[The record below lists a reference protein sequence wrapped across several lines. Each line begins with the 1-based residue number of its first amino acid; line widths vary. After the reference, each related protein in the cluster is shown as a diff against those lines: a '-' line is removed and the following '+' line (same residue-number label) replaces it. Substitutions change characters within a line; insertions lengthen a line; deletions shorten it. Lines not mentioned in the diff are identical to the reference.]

1 VGDSVNQAFVFKTE
15 PYAHQLTALE
25 KSCDLENYAY
35 FMEMGTG
42 KSKVLIDNLSHLYTK
57 GKINA
62 VVIVAPKGV
71 YRNWAQR
78 EIPIHLPDFIE
89 KKMYLWTPGES
100 ASIVKEREELLKPS
114 QELKILVM
122 NVEALSTIK
131 GVKFAWKFIA
141 NHDTLMAVD
150 ESTTIKNPGAKRTKN
165 IIKIGKYCH
174 YRRILTGSPVT
185 RSPMDVYTQ
194 SQFLDPALLGFS
206 SYYSFRNRYALL
218 VDKHAGGRSFK
229 QVVGY
234 QNLEELNKLLQNFS
248 YRVLK
253 EDCLDL
259 PDKVYTKREI
269 EMSPEQKKVYKEI
282 QKYAISELSSI
293 GTVSAS
299 SVITQIIR
307 LHQISCGFVSTD
319 EGVVKDIPNSRT
331 DELMQILTET
341 EGKAIIWA
349 NYRHDIKR
357 LQTMIAKEYGEE
369 SVGTY
374 FGDTSDADR
383 ESLII
388 KFQDKDNPLRF
399 FIGNTQTGGYGITL
413 TAANTV
419 IYFSNNYDLEKR
431 LQSEDRA
438 HRIGQ
443 TNKVTYIDIVCKD
456 TVDEKIVKALRS
468 KLNLAQTVLGEDAW
482 ENWL

>member
-1 VGDSVNQAFVFKTE
+1 MTQAFVFKTE
-15 PYAHQLTALE
+15 PYEHQLIALE
-25 KSCDLENYAY
+25 KSCDRENFAY

-42 KSKVLIDNLSHLYTK
+42 KSKVLIDNIAHLYTK
-57 GKINA
+57 KKINA
-62 VVIVAPKGV
+62 VVIIAPKGV

-78 EIPIHLPDFIE
+78 EIPIHLPDHID
-89 KKMYLWTPGES
+89 KQVYLWNASES
-100 ASIVKEREELLKPS
+100 AKAMKEKEELMNSSP
-114 QELKILVM
+114 ELKILVM
-122 NVEALSTIK
+122 NVEALSTTK
-131 GVKFAWKFIA
+131 GVKFAWKLIA
-141 NHDTLMAVD
+141 NKDTLMAVD

-185 RSPMDVYTQ
+185 RSPLDVYTQ

-206 SYYSFRNRYALL
+206 SYYAFRNRYALL
-218 VDKHAGGRSFK
+218 VDRQAGGRSFK
-229 QVVGY
+229 QVVGF
-234 QNLEELNKLLQNFS
+234 QNLDELNELLQKFS

-259 PDKVYTKREI
+259 PDKVYIKREI
-269 EMSPEQKKVYKEI
+269 EMSPEQKKVYKEMK
-282 QKYAISELSSI
+282 KYAISELSGI

-319 EGVVKDIPNSRT
+319 DSEIKDIPNSRT
-331 DELMQILTET
+331 EELMQILSET
-341 EGKAIIWA
+341 EGKVIIWA
-349 NYRHDIKR
+349 NYRHDIQR
-357 LQTMIAKEYGEE
+357 LHRLIRKEYGED

-374 FGDTSDADR
+374 YGDTSDVDR
-383 ESLII
+383 EQLITN
-388 KFQDKDNPLRF
+388 FQDKDSPLRF

-419 IYFSNNYDLEKR
+419 VYFSNNYDLEKR

-443 TNKVTYIDIVCKD
+443 TNKVTYIDIVCKE
-456 TVDEKIVKALRS
+456 TVDEKIVQALRS
-468 KLNLAQTVLGEDAW
+468 KLNLAQTVLGEEAW
-482 ENWL
+482 EDWL